1 MKHSKVLSVFA
12 LLMFWKGEMLFA
24 QVPVYQWAKAL
35 SGNVESIQR
44 STVVDAAGNVYIYGV
59 FFGTVDF
66 DPGSGTANVTPSP
79 YGCNVYIA
87 KYDANGNYLW
97 VKNIPIN
104 ASYGAN
110 SMTKDASGNLLIT
123 GFYSGTNVDFDPNG
137 GTAYLSS
144 VSGSSDI
151 YIAKYDA
158 DGNYIWAKSIGST
171 GTDVS
176 NEIVT
181 DESGNMFITGYYNG
195 TVDFDPDAGT
205 ANLTS
210 AGSSD
215 IFIAKYNSG
224 GALLW
229 AKSMGGTNT
238 DDSRDLE
245 LDGSGNIFITGSYY
259 STADFDPGV
268 GTVNLTSAGYNDIF
282 FAKYD
287 GSGNYLW
294 ANSMGSTSYD
304 IGSGLDVDA
313 GGDVYVAG
321 TFNNTVDF
329 DPGPGTVNYTA
340 ALGNSSYF
348 GKYDAAGNYVWA
360 KMLPLNT
367 ANIDVL
373 LDPCGTMFLSGS
385 YMSGSVS
392 TIDLDPGSG
401 SANVSVP
408 GGLPPPNYNIFA
420 RYDLNGNYIWGN
432 VFGRTC
438 YCSVMG
444 YKAALATDGV
454 SYVYYSGIFN
464 APWFGTSTVD
474 FDPGSGVA
482 NLTATSSVDNPFFGK
497 YQCTAVT
504 LPIELISFSGEAS
517 RGVNHLHWSTASEF
531 NNHYFEIERSAD
543 GENFQSIGTV
553 NGMGNSTQT
562 VNYAFDDRD
571 GIGNMN
577 YYRLRQVDFDGTF
590 RFSDVI
596 IIRNDFSDAS
606 ISVSTISPGVFQLQC
621 NARQVI
627 ICDVSGRQIMR
638 SEYSGNSGNIVI
650 DLSREPDGIYFAMLV
665 MKEGVESL
673 KLLVSR

>member
-1 MKHSKVLSVFA
+1 
-12 LLMFWKGEMLFA
+12 MFWKGEMLLA
-24 QVPVYQWAKAL
+24 QLPVYQWAKAL

-44 STVVDAAGNVYIYGV
+44 STVVDAAGNVYLYGV

-66 DPGSGTANVTPSP
+66 DPGTGTVNVTPSP

-110 SMTKDASGNLLIT
+110 SMTKDAGGNLLIT
-123 GFYSGTNVDFDPNG
+123 GFYSGTNVDFDPNA

-171 GTDVS
+171 GADVS

-181 DESGNMFITGYYNG
+181 DESGNIFITGYYNS

-215 IFIAKYNSG
+215 IFMAKYNSVG
-224 GALLW
+224 SLLW
-229 AKSMGGTNT
+229 AKSIGGTST
-238 DDSRDLE
+238 DDSRDLA

-259 STADFDPGV
+259 GTADFDPGV

-294 ANSMGSTSYD
+294 AHSLGSTSYD

-313 GGDVYVAG
+313 SGNVFITG

-348 GKYDAAGNYVWA
+348 GKYDASGNYVWA
-360 KMLPLNT
+360 KSLPLNT
-367 ANIDVL
+367 ANMDIL
-373 LDPCGTMFLSGS
+373 LDPCGTLFLSGS
-385 YMSGSVS
+385 YLSGGAT

-420 RYDLNGNYIWGN
+420 RYDLNGTYLWGN

-444 YKAALATDGV
+444 YKAALATDG
-454 SYVYYSGIFN
+454 STYVYYSGIFN
-464 APWFGTSTVD
+464 AGWFGTYTVD
-474 FDPGSGVA
+474 FDPGSAVA
-482 NLTATSSVDNPFFGK
+482 NLTATSAVDNTFFAK
-497 YQCTAVT
+497 YNCTSVT
-504 LPIELISFSGEAS
+504 LPVELFSFYGESSG
-517 RGVNHLHWSTASEF
+517 GINHLHWSTASEL
-531 NNHYFEIERSAD
+531 NNRYFEVERSSD
-543 GENFQSIGTV
+543 GENFESIGTV
-553 NGMGNSTQT
+553 NGMGNSTHL

-571 GIGNMN
+571 WIGHMN
-577 YYRLRQVDFDGTF
+577 YYRLRQVDFDGSF

-596 IIRNDFSDAS
+596 IIRNEFADAS
-606 ISVSTISPGVFQLQC
+606 ISVSTISHGVFQVECSAAEIESAIVYDL
-621 NARQVI
+621 N
-627 ICDVSGRQIMR
+627 GREVMHFQSNPGTNR
-638 SEYSGNSGNIVI
+638 FVI
-650 DLSREPDGIYFAMLV
+650 DLHESVDGIYFLTMV
-665 MKEGVESL
+665 TREGIYSL
-673 KLLVSR
+673 KLAVSR